1 LPRCPEA
8 NEEVIV
14 RYWNSEKEKIES
26 HRGAF
31 RDFRPRTRI
40 VPGAPQPPTVTGT
53 GSVRPFLRQI
63 YQRQVV
69 VSAPVR
75 RFLLFVLL
83 AGVVYAF
90 VLGDGGVIR
99 IAMLRHERG
108 SLDHKIKELD
118 HNADVLET
126 TIARLD
132 SDPFYIEKTGRERYG
147 YIKPGDKVYK
157 IVDPADARKSK

>member
-1 LPRCPEA
+1 
-8 NEEVIV
+8 V
-14 RYWNSEKEKIES
+14 RYWNSEREKIDS

-31 RDFRPRTRI
+31 RDFRPRPRI
-40 VPGAPQPPTVTGT
+40 GAGTPPSVVTSS
-53 GSVRPFLRQI
+53 GSVRPFLRRF
-63 YQRQVV
+63 YHNQVV

-99 IAMLRHERG
+99 IAMLRHERS
-108 SLDHKIKELD
+108 SLDHRIRELD
-118 HNADVLET
+118 QNATALDTE
-126 TIARLD
+126 IARLD

-147 YIKPGDKVYK
+147 YIKPGDRVYR
-157 IVDPADARKSK
+157 IVEPAKDAKKPK

>member
-1 LPRCPEA
+1 
-8 NEEVIV
+8 V
-14 RYWNSEKEKIES
+14 RYWNSEKEKANS

-31 RDFRPRTRI
+31 RDFRPRAH
-40 VPGAPQPPTVTGT
+40 VHPDAQPSVVTST
-53 GSVRPFLRQI
+53 GSVRPFLRRV
-63 YQRQVV
+63 YQNQVV

-99 IAMLRHERG
+99 VAMLRHERS
-108 SLDHKIKELD
+108 SLDGRIRELN
-118 HNADVLET
+118 HNAAVLET
-126 TIARLD
+126 EIARLD

-147 YIKPGDKVYK
+147 YIKPGDKVYR
-157 IVDPADARKSK
+157 IVDPAANGKKSK

>member
-1 LPRCPEA
+1 LRPCPEA

-14 RYWNSEKEKIES
+14 RYWNSEKEKIETQ
-26 HRGAF
+26 RGAF
-31 RDFRPRTRI
+31 RDFRPRAHI
-40 VPGAPQPPTVTGT
+40 HPGAQPSVVTSS
-53 GSVRPFLRQI
+53 GSVRPFLRRF
-63 YQRQVV
+63 YHNQVV

-126 TIARLD
+126 EIARLD

-147 YIKPGDKVYK
+147 YIKPGEKVYK
-157 IVDPADARKSK
+157 IVDPAEVKKSK

>member
-1 LPRCPEA
+1 
-8 NEEVIV
+8 V
-14 RYWNSEKEKIES
+14 RYWSSEREKIES

-31 RDFRPRTRI
+31 RDFRPRSRAAND
-40 VPGAPQPPTVTGT
+40 APKSAVASS
-53 GSVRPFLRQI
+53 GSVRPFLRRF
-63 YQRQVV
+63 YHNQVV

-99 IAMLRHERG
+99 IAMLRHDR
-108 SLDHKIKELD
+108 SALDRRINELD
-118 HNADVLET
+118 HNANVLDTE
-126 TIARLD
+126 IARLE
-132 SDPFYIEKTGRERYG
+132 SDDFYVEKTGRERYG

-157 IVDPADARKSK
+157 IVEPAKESGKSK